1 RRTLAEH
8 RGVFAVVDEG
18 PGLSGSSFGAVADLL
33 AGLGVGEDRVV
44 FMPSHGGS
52 PGLAAPE
59 RRRASWARARRLF
72 KTLDDLA
79 SPAQIGRWFE
89 DLTGEPSRAEDI
101 SGGRWRA
108 DLPAGARPPGWPAL
122 ERRKIRLATP
132 SGTYVARFAG
142 LGGLG
147 EEKLRVGRRLG
158 EADFTAEPLA

>member
-1 RRTLAEH
+1 SIGVTLGAVVAAATEAAGFVTVRPHGHPFDRRLSVSEALRRTLAEH

-89 DLTGEPSRAEDI
+89 DLTGEPS
-101 SGGRWRA
+101 
-108 DLPAGARPPGWPAL
+108 
-122 ERRKIRLATP
+122 
-132 SGTYVARFAG
+132 
-142 LGGLG
+142 
-147 EEKLRVGRRLG
+147 
-158 EADFTAEPLA
+158 